1 MHAVTRSPK
10 AREGRPHTASPAGW
24 VEAFVRLDLE
34 ELSTAEL
41 LVARIAANTSASAAL
56 AFSGHFLAGNFGRAL
71 STVEARI
78 CDGALLILARTE
90 RLSVRA
96 QLSAILASVESGPV
110 RTVTHLAYDLDV
122 EVAAPL
128 LRHSPLIAQEDL
140 VAIART
146 RPQGHLTAL
155 ARRTT
160 LGPALAGILRA
171 RGGIPVLQALAGE
184 AGAQPEPAASG
195 GPAPD
200 AALRRERSARM
211 TLRLVEGGRPRPDLP
226 ERAEHSLP

>member
-1 MHAVTRSPK
+1 M
-10 AREGRPHTASPAGW
+10 
-24 VEAFVRLDLE
+24 RLDLE

-41 LVARIAANTSASAAL
+41 LVARIAANTSESAAL
-56 AFSGHFLAGNFGRAL
+56 AFSGHFLASNFGRAL

-96 QLSAILASVESGPV
+96 QLAAILASVESGPV

-128 LRHSPLIAQEDL
+128 LRHSLLIAEEDL

-160 LGPALAGILRA
+160 LGPALTGILRA
-171 RGGIPVLQALAGE
+171 RGDVPVLQALAGKT
-184 AGAQPEPAASG
+184 GAEPDPAASG
-195 GPAPD
+195 PALE
-200 AALRRERSARM
+200 AALRRRERIARM
-211 TLRLVEGGRPRPDLP
+211 TLRIVEGGRAWPDLREP
-226 ERAEHSLP
+226 AEPAPP